1 MDLGSLM
8 LCTIRIRCK
17 CRFWSFHTA
26 MFMNVVVAVP
36 LHEIAPA
43 EGRARQAA
51 AALIGG
57 QGSGQEAGTPHPSPH
72 FHTCTRAFLKEN
84 SHEK

>member
-1 MDLGSLM
+1 M
-8 LCTIRIRCK
+8 LINIEHK
-17 CRFWSFHTA
+17 AVPEFLVA

-36 LHEIAPA
+36 RHEIAPA

-51 AALIGG
+51 AALPEG

-72 FHTCTRAFLKEN
+72 FHTCTQAPFLKEN